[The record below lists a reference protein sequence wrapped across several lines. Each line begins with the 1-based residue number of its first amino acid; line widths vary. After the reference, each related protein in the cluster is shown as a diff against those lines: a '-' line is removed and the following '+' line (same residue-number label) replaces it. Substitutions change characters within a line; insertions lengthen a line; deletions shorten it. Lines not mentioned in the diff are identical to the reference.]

1 MFLRESQSLNNKERG
16 DDKLNKEEK
25 TRIVSEF
32 QDKFAKATGVIF
44 TDYKGLTVQE
54 ISEFRKQLREASL
67 EYKVVKNTLAK
78 RASEGT
84 PVEAVKNTF
93 RGPVGVAIS
102 YKDPALLAKKVLEFV
117 KANEK
122 LKIKGGII
130 EGKACGAEEI
140 KAISELPSRET
151 LLAMFIGAMQSPL
164 SKLAAALNATL
175 VQFVYVMESLKK
187 TKKVIKKLSH

>member
-1 MFLRESQSLNNKERG
+1 M
-16 DDKLNKEEK
+16 
-25 TRIVSEF
+25 
-32 QDKFAKATGVIF
+32 
-44 TDYKGLTVQE
+44 
-54 ISEFRKQLREASL
+54 REASL

-84 PVEAVKNTF
+84 PVEAAKNTF

-130 EGKACGAEEI
+130 EGKACETKDI

-164 SKLAAALNATL
+164 SKLVAVLNVTL
-175 VQFVYVMESLKK
+175 VQFVYAMESLKN
-187 TKKVIKKLSH
+187 KKLKVESDPEASG